1 VAVPHSC
8 SSSRSVWSGSPI
20 LLSTGVAIAGLS
32 FCLLTISK
40 GDVVQFA
47 TLPQVVQ
54 TTVIRETRIPTPASV
69 IRVVQEPEGMYEV
82 VVQTDT
88 GEQTIYV
95 STEGTIVRRP
105 RTAVREEGSE
115 GGETFVT
122 IEEIER
128 GGSRYEVVDRDQG
141 IYIDRQTN
149 RRVRIRRE
157 GSEEEQGTIKKEERS
172 GGEVDESKQRNE
184 RDGRNFRNETR
195 TKEESNSV
203 GEQNGRDEGN
213 VTTKEKEGK
222 SGVGKGDRRN
232 EKRNTRDLNDE
243 RQETPKGE
251 GNLRN
256 DERNGNEGSKVGQ
269 GDQGNE
275 RKDSR
280 DLSKSKQ
287 QAPKGEGNVT
297 NDERNKAHV
306 NKNDQ
311 RSPRPEGNM
320 TDEGNKGERTQEGV
334 NQTRKQNE
342 PATQKPGGEE
352 KERTTG
358 KERGSPTP

>member
-1 VAVPHSC
+1 MKKTVP
-8 SSSRSVWSGSPI
+8 I
-20 LLSTGVAIAGLS
+20 IAITGLS

-40 GDVVQFA
+40 GDVIQFT
-47 TLPQVVQ
+47 TLPEVVQ
-54 TTVIRETRIPTPASV
+54 TTVIQETRIPTPASV
-69 IRVVQEPEGMYEV
+69 IRVVQEPEGIYEV

-95 STEGTIVRRP
+95 STEGTIVQRP

-122 IEEIER
+122 IEEIQR
-128 GGSRYEVVDRDQG
+128 GGSRYEVIDRDQR

-157 GSEEEQGTIKKEERS
+157 GGEQEQGTIKKEERS
-172 GGEVDESKQRNE
+172 DGEVNEGKQRNE
-184 RDGRNFRNETR
+184 RDERNFRNETR

-203 GEQNGRDEGN
+203 GDRNERDEGK

-222 SGVGKGDRRN
+222 SGVGKGDQRN
-232 EKRNTRDLNDE
+232 EEKNTGDLNNG
-243 RQETPKGE
+243 RQESPKGE

-256 DERNGNEGSKVGQ
+256 DERDGNEGNKRGQ
-269 GDQGNE
+269 GDQG
-275 RKDSR
+275 KDSR
-280 DLSKSKQ
+280 DLKKNKQ
-287 QAPKGEGNVT
+287 EAPKGEGNVT
-297 NDERNKAHV
+297 NDENKKADV

-311 RSPRPEGNM
+311 RSPNPEGNL
-320 TDEGNKGERTQEGV
+320 TNEGNKGERTQEGA

-352 KERTTG
+352 QERTTG

>member
-1 VAVPHSC
+1 MKKPV
-8 SSSRSVWSGSPI
+8 PI
-20 LLSTGVAIAGLS
+20 LTMAGLS
-32 FCLLTISK
+32 FCLFTISK
-40 GDVVQFA
+40 GDVIQFMA
-47 TLPQVVQ
+47 LPQVVQ

-69 IRVVQEPEGMYEV
+69 IQVVQEREGIYEV

-95 STEGTIVRRP
+95 STEGTIVQRP

-122 IEEIER
+122 VEEIQS
-128 GGSRYEVVDRDQG
+128 GGSRYEVIDRDQG
-141 IYIDRQTN
+141 SYLDRQTN

-157 GSEEEQGTIKKEERS
+157 GSEEEQGTIRKEERS
-172 GGEVDESKQRNE
+172 DGEVNGSKQRNE
-184 RDGRNFRNETR
+184 RDDRNFRNETR

-203 GEQNGRDEGN
+203 GDRNGRDDGKA
-213 VTTKEKEGK
+213 TTKEKEGK
-222 SGVGKGDRRN
+222 SGVEKGDQRN
-232 EKRNTRDLNDE
+232 EKRNARDLNNE
-243 RQETPKGE
+243 QQESPKGE

-256 DERNGNEGSKVGQ
+256 DERNGNEGSKLGQ
-269 GDQGNE
+269 GDE

-280 DLSKSKQ
+280 DLNKNKQ
-287 QAPKGEGNVT
+287 EAPKGEDNFT
-297 NDERNKAHV
+297 NDESKKADV

-311 RSPRPEGNM
+311 RNPSPEGNL
-320 TDEGNKGERTQEGV
+320 TNERNKGERTQEGV
-334 NQTRKQNE
+334 NQTRKENE

-358 KERGSPTP
+358 KGKGSPTP